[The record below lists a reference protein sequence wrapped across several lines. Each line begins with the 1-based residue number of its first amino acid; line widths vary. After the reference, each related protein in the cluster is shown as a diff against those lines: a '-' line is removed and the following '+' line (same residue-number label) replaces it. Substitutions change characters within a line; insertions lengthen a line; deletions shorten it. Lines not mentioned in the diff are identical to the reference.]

1 MDPRYTPRE
10 WQPHERP
17 TFPGSPSTPHHPTSR
32 RVQYFVIG
40 LLVALTGGL
49 SNALVAANLPYLQGA
64 LGAYAWEMQWLPAA
78 FVMTSMSANL
88 LLVKFRQQFGLRLFT
103 EIFLV
108 LYVLI
113 AAAHLFVHGL
123 GSAIAVRAAHGLC
136 GAALSSLGIY
146 YMIQAFPAK
155 HRLKAL
161 VVGIG
166 LSQLSIPLARIFSTD
181 LLQMGEW
188 RGLYTFEL
196 GLALLS
202 LAGVLA
208 VKLPPS
214 DRMKVF
220 EPLDA
225 VTFVTFASGTAGLA
239 VVLSFG
245 RTLWWTQTP
254 WLGVVLAVSIILLSI
269 AAMVEHGRANPMI
282 NMRWL
287 ANGELAKLAAS
298 VLLIRI
304 CLSEQSVGAVAFFQ
318 QLGMTNDQLGTMSMM
333 VLAGC
338 VSGIVI
344 SALTI
349 NPARLAQPLI
359 VAVALIAIGAFMDAR
374 ATSLT
379 RPPQMYLSQFLIG
392 LGSTLFIAPA
402 MLSGVGKV
410 ISQPKNLI
418 SFIVLFGMAQIMGSL
433 FGSALLGTFQVIRE
447 KFHASQLAEHIS
459 LLDPQVAARV
469 QAYAG
474 AHAHD
479 IADSAQRQAVAS
491 QMLGKIVTREANV
504 LAYNDV
510 FLLIGWL
517 AIATLAWLLA
527 DLYLQKRRQRRAA
540 ALPSNT
546 TPARS

>member
-32 RVQYFVIG
+32 SVQYFVIG

-208 VKLPPS
+208 AKLPPS
-214 DRMKVF
+214 DHMKVF